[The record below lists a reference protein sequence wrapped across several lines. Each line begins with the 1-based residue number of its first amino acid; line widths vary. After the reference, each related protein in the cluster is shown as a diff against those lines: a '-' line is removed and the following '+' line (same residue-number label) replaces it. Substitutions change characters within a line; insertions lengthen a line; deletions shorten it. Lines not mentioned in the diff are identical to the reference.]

1 VVFTSNV
8 SRGSC
13 CAAAIWLVMPAVAA
27 ASAKSSE
34 ADGAEAVAVEP
45 IELPLSVFADSEVS
59 LRFLCRGVSRVPW
72 QVMVNGQTLARGVL
86 RVASDRV
93 EIRFRTPP
101 VKPHVALPLQLAVGG
116 AEHKIT
122 VFSRDVLSDRRRW
135 AEGLAVSLYDPP
147 GETAKALDRIEFPY
161 RRLTNLG
168 SLSTVARGMV
178 VVGEGIDLE
187 NQRGLDQTL
196 YQIATGGVPV
206 LLLAPAAG
214 SLAAPDR
221 GPERFELRAPAVGRL
236 IEPCVINDLER
247 KTGFVL
253 AVRSGRPVL
262 QVIGEPRSYAWI
274 DLEFNA
280 ARARFVA
287 IGWGLLDGWDDYPAP
302 RYFFVALLEIL
313 SQGRDVDAGK
323 K

>member
-206 LLLAPAAG
+206 LLLAPA
-214 SLAAPDR
+214 
-221 GPERFELRAPAVGRL
+221 VGRL